1 MCHADRLRSR
11 VETPIFASRATW
23 ILCIFAHHEQ
33 DHMTS
38 SSADNDAVTLIEDP
52 RIQLPVVAQRNE
64 RVARKGFW
72 RKLARVAGKVPFAE
86 DATAAYYCAIDPGTP
101 MRVRATLFAA
111 ITYFIVP
118 TDLIPDVIAALGFT
132 DDATV
137 LTTAIAIVGS
147 HIKDHHRI
155 RAQRTLK
162 QGEFEDA

>member
-1 MCHADRLRSR
+1 MTGP
-11 VETPIFASRATW
+11 ETGMSPDS
-23 ILCIFAHHEQ
+23 
-33 DHMTS
+33 
-38 SSADNDAVTLIEDP
+38 DAVALIEDP
-52 RIQLPVVAQRNE
+52 KIQLPAIAARNE
-64 RVARKGFW
+64 RVARRVFW
-72 RKLARVAGKVPFAE
+72 RKLARVAGKIPFAE
-86 DATAAYYCAIDPGTP
+86 DVTAAYYCAIVPGTP

-147 HIKDHHRI
+147 HIKDHHI
-155 RAQRTLK
+155 TRARRTLR

>member
-1 MCHADRLRSR
+1 
-11 VETPIFASRATW
+11 
-23 ILCIFAHHEQ
+23 
-33 DHMTS
+33 MTGNS
-38 SSADNDAVTLIEDP
+38 TDNEAAALIEDP

-72 RKLARVAGKVPFAE
+72 RKLARVAGKIPFAE

-118 TDLIPDVIAALGFT
+118 TDLVPDVIAAFGFT

-147 HIKDHHRI
+147 HIKDHHRT
-155 RAQRTLK
+155 RARRTLR
-162 QGEFEDA
+162 QGDFEDA

>member
-1 MCHADRLRSR
+1 
-11 VETPIFASRATW
+11 
-23 ILCIFAHHEQ
+23 
-33 DHMTS
+33 MTGNS
-38 SSADNDAVTLIEDP
+38 TDDEAAALIEDP

-72 RKLARVAGKVPFAE
+72 RKLARVAGKIPFAE

-118 TDLIPDVIAALGFT
+118 TDLVPDVIAAFGFT

-147 HIKDHHRI
+147 HIKDHHRT
-155 RAQRTLK
+155 RARRTLR
-162 QGEFEDA
+162 QGDFEDA

>member
-1 MCHADRLRSR
+1 MTGP
-11 VETPIFASRATW
+11 ETGMSPDS
-23 ILCIFAHHEQ
+23 
-33 DHMTS
+33 
-38 SSADNDAVTLIEDP
+38 DAIALIEDP
-52 RIQLPVVAQRNE
+52 KIQLPAIAARNE
-64 RVARKGFW
+64 RVARRGFW
-72 RKLARVAGKVPFAE
+72 RKLARVAGKIPFAE
-86 DATAAYYCAIDPGTP
+86 DVTAAYYCAIDPGTP

-147 HIKDHHRI
+147 HIKNHHVT
-155 RAQRTLK
+155 RARRTLR